1 MTEGLM
7 NREAGSEGKISA
19 AEATAA
25 AQAPELGEILDQETI
40 DRILNRTEPGQD
52 PGADGMPAGPG
63 VDAPG
68 PLPGAPEVNLDLLR
82 DVSLKVKVELGRG
95 RMVLHDILRLA
106 PGSVVELEKLAGDP
120 LDVYANDH
128 LIARGEVLVL
138 NENFCVRITEI
149 VAPDEAKI

>member
-1 MTEGLM
+1 MADL
-7 NREAGSEGKISA
+7 
-19 AEATAA
+19 
-25 AQAPELGEILDQETI
+25 LDQETI
-40 DRILNRTEPGQD
+40 DRILSRAEPEEMPEPED
-52 PGADGMPAGPG
+52 LPAGPG
-63 VDAPG
+63 VDAPD
-68 PLPGAPEVNLDLLR
+68 PVPGAPEMNLELLR

-120 LDVYANDH
+120 LDIYANDH

-149 VAPDEAKI
+149 VARDETKT